1 MDKKAKRKC
10 KNKKST
16 TEKITFGKLN
26 VTKYFLYEKDTIVN
40 RFPNY
45 NNITVKKT
53 KHANFKICSI
63 CYNYSN
69 YTCPKC
75 LDKYC
80 SKTCFKTHIESKC
93 TKYMDM

>member
-1 MDKKAKRKC
+1 M
-10 KNKKST
+10 
-16 TEKITFGKLN
+16 GKLN
-26 VTKYFLYEKDTIVN
+26 VTKYFIYEKDTIVN

-53 KHANFKICSI
+53 KHSNFKICSI

-80 SKTCFKTHIESKC
+80 SKNCFKVHIESKC
-93 TKYMDM
+93 TKYTEM